1 MEATTTNMPKDRA
14 KYLLALRDRLNL
26 TQADAAKRVGIHPV
40 SWCRWERG
48 SPMPELTYL
57 GIRAKLGELVEA
69 GAEST
74 N

>member
-1 MEATTTNMPKDRA
+1 MDRA
-14 KYLLALRDRLNL
+14 KNLLALRDRLNL

-40 SWCRWERG
+40 TWCRWERG
-48 SPMPELTYL
+48 STISELTFL

-69 GAEST
+69 CAAST